1 MCAFVSAK
9 VVVVIV
15 TDYFVIKI
23 LAHLSVV
30 AKIIINK
37 SYRQIND
44 FTPTG
49 TTTLIASS

>member
-30 AKIIINK
+30 AKIINK